1 VQAIEKKDK
10 EAEALRRMSS
20 VYDATPAFG
29 KANDTKDV
37 RAMSMRICA
46 CLLYMCVYVCMYVC
60 MYVWMCASGA
70 RACVCVWTR
79 ADQYDGAGTNVG
91 RGPLLART
99 CMCVRVCVAGG
110 G

>member
-46 CLLYMCVYVCMYVC
+46 CLLYIYMCVYVCMYVC
-60 MYVWMCASGA
+60 VCG
-70 RACVCVWTR
+70 CV
-79 ADQYDGAGTNVG
+79 QVG
-91 RGPLLART
+91 R
-99 CMCVRVCVAGG
+99 VRVCVDQGG
-110 G
+110 PI